1 MENPPD
7 VPTFEHR
14 VLAELRAI
22 RRQLDDI
29 EKRVKSIEQEAARV
43 RRAVKAWN
51 FKLTHYRESQALR
64 AGKSVFSS
72 PMVLCMVHPPRV
84 LAAFPAVRRNSGL
97 RADYESLF
105 PPRTCK
111 N

>member
-43 RRAVKAWN
+43 RRAVKA
-51 FKLTHYRESQALR
+51 
-64 AGKSVFSS
+64 
-72 PMVLCMVHPPRV
+72 
-84 LAAFPAVRRNSGL
+84 
-97 RADYESLF
+97 
-105 PPRTCK
+105 
-111 N
+111 